1 MNCNILVAILG
12 FNWILKIYM
21 LLFNFGTNINGK
33 TSDLQNYNNNNNGV
47 YDSYHV
53 ELAHYTNASFGK

>member
-21 LLFNFGTNINGK
+21 LLFNFRFRIVCYGTTVVGCMGGNGF
-33 TSDLQNYNNNNNGV
+33 
-47 YDSYHV
+47 
-53 ELAHYTNASFGK
+53 ELNAVFMMLLMV